1 MDEKRRIR
9 AQIRLIRQKELGRS
23 AFLNSIGPITET
35 ICAVLTQWT
44 VVYVVSRFAKY
55 TEKLQTTLSTTF
67 KWHWRSLEWFASGRG
82 CRRVAAENFW
92 GIAKVW
98 KF

>member
-23 AFLNSIGPITET
+23 AFYSIGPIAET

-55 TEKLQTTLSTTF
+55 TEKLQTTLPTTF
-67 KWHWRSLEWFASGRG
+67 KWHWRS
-82 CRRVAAENFW
+82 
-92 GIAKVW
+92 
-98 KF
+98 